1 MGGLSVRAMVW
12 TEGQTEEC
20 VLTLEEIK
28 GSHDDP
34 GRNNVKRLL
43 RTSWCRPQASFSL
56 VFYAYTRALGYILR
70 YSCELPLL

>member
-28 GSHDDP
+28 GSHDDR

-43 RTSWCRPQASFSL
+43 RTS
-56 VFYAYTRALGYILR
+56 
-70 YSCELPLL
+70 